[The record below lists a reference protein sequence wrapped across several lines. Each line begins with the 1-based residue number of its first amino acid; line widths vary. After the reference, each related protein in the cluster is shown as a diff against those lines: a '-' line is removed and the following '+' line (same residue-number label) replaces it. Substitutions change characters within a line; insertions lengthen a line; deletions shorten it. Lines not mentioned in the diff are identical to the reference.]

1 MDITLLKETEERETE
16 KSEIII
22 RGQGYSHDST
32 KSLCIQSVSSF
43 SCQLSQ
49 GKKNWVGWGFCRE
62 SFFLWG
68 PLKL

>member
-22 RGQGYSHDST
+22 RGQGYSRDST
-32 KSLCIQSVSSF
+32 KSLCIQSV

-49 GKKNWVGWGFCRE
+49 GKKNWVGWVFAENPSSCG
-62 SFFLWG
+62 G
-68 PLKL
+68 H

>member
-1 MDITLLKETEERETE
+1 MDITLLKETEEMETE

-32 KSLCIQSVSSF
+32 KSLCIQSV
-43 SCQLSQ
+43 CQLPAFSRQ
-49 GKKNWVGWGFCRE
+49 EELGGLGFCRE